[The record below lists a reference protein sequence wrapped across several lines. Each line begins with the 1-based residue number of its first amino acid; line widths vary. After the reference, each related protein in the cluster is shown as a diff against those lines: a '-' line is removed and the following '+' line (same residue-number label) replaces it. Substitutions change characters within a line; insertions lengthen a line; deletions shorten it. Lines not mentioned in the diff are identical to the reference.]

1 MLYATYAVLP
11 VLDGWKAAFVWAA
24 AALSGLLHNVPP
36 RRPDRWSVLRGWASL
51 RLRSR
56 PSLTESL
63 RPVMSHRN
71 LATVLGVLL
80 LAVVAF
86 YGTTWIQKVATLW
99 NDDRLSVI
107 LSGFLL
113 AVFAGNLIV
122 ARVVRPYFNAL
133 TEPEHDG
140 GAGLLP
146 LGTYL
151 GWIERALVFIFIA
164 TGQPEAAALA
174 ITVKSLV
181 RLPEVREQR
190 DSSFSQY
197 VMMGTLTS
205 LLVAVGAGIAV
216 RIALGLPA
224 L

>member
-1 MLYATYAVLP
+1 MT
-11 VLDGWKAAFVWAA
+11 
-24 AALSGLLHNVPP
+24 
-36 RRPDRWSVLRGWASL
+36 
-51 RLRSR
+51 
-56 PSLTESL
+56 
-63 RPVMSHRN
+63 
-71 LATVLGVLL
+71 
-80 LAVVAF
+80 
-86 YGTTWIQKVATLW
+86 
-99 NDDRLSVI
+99 

-133 TEPEHDG
+133 PTQEG
-140 GAGLLP
+140 GVGLLH

-205 LLVAVGAGIAV
+205 LLVAVSAGIAV